1 MRDRSFHDILLKKIQ
16 QQEARPKSPAFE
28 CRIVVAEATTIP
40 LTPSLS
46 LSLEQKIKQTFSV
59 ASKYAR
65 KISEAPRPIFTPVP
79 VAPNEHQFL
88 KKNLTPETQKQW
100 QIFEEMVG
108 LSLGEKTTSAIVRS
122 TFRHFIKRI
131 HPDLN
136 KGAVKYNFSELVKA
150 RDLFLKTLELNKI
163 MTEPSARKL

>member
-1 MRDRSFHDILLKKIQ
+1 MRERSFHDILLKKIQ

-28 CRIVVAEATTIP
+28 ARIFVAEAVTIP

-59 ASKYAR
+59 ASKYTR
-65 KISEAPRPIFTPVP
+65 KISETPHP
-79 VAPNEHQFL
+79 TSTHVAVEPQEHWYL
-88 KKNLTPETQKQW
+88 IKDLPPETQKQW
-100 QIFEEMVG
+100 QLFEEMVG

-122 TFRHFIKRI
+122 TFRQFVKRI

-136 KGAVKYNFSELVKA
+136 KGAAKYNFSQLVKA
-150 RDLFLKTLELNKI
+150 KDLFLKGLELNKI
-163 MTEPSARKL
+163 ETAPKK

>member
-1 MRDRSFHDILLKKIQ
+1 MRERSFHDILLKKIQ
-16 QQEARPKSPAFE
+16 QQEVRPKSPTFE
-28 CRIVVAEATTIP
+28 TRIFVAEAVTIP

-65 KISEAPRPIFTPVP
+65 KISETPRPTYALVP
-79 VAPNEHQFL
+79 VKPQEHWVL
-88 KKNLTPETQKQW
+88 KKDLTPETQKQW
-100 QIFEEMVG
+100 QLFEEMVG

-122 TFRHFIKRI
+122 AFRQFIKRI

-136 KGAVKYNFSELVKA
+136 KDAVKYNFSQLVKA
-150 RDLFLKTLELNKI
+150 RDHFLKVLELNKI
-163 MTEPSARKL
+163 ETATKK

>member
-1 MRDRSFHDILLKKIQ
+1 MRERSFHDILLKKIQ

-28 CRIVVAEATTIP
+28 SRNFVAEAVMTP

-65 KISEAPRPIFTPVP
+65 KISETPRPTFTPVP
-79 VAPNEHQFL
+79 VEPQEHWFL
-88 KKNLTPETQKQW
+88 KKDLTPETQKQW
-100 QIFEEMVG
+100 QLFEEMVG
-108 LSLGEKTTSAIVRS
+108 LSLGEKTTGAIVRS
-122 TFRHFIKRI
+122 TFRQFVKRI

-136 KGAVKYNFSELVKA
+136 KGAVKYNFSQLVKA
-150 RDLFLKTLELNKI
+150 RDFFLKTLELNKNE
-163 MTEPSARKL
+163 TAPKK